1 MPCLFA
7 AIALITPRLFIA
19 YLWFFTH
26 WIHSAFDGGLMWPVL
41 GFFFAPTS
49 LLWYSVVQ
57 NAYDGEW
64 GTLQIALMV
73 VAVLIDVSPSSS
85 KRKRKK

>member
-7 AIALITPRLFIA
+7 LLALIVPRAAIVL
-19 YLWFFTH
+19 LWFF
-26 WIHSAFDGGLMWPVL
+26 SAWFVGVFNTMLWPIL

-57 NAYDGEW
+57 NVFG
-64 GTLQIALMV
+64 GTWDLIPIIGMII
-73 VAVLIDVSPSSS
+73 AVLIDLSPSSS
-85 KRKRKK
+85 KRKKD